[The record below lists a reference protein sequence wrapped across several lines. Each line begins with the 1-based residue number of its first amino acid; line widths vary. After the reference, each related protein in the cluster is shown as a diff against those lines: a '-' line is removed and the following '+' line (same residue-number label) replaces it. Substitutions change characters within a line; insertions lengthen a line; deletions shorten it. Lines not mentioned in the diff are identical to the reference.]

1 MGFSNFR
8 APPSAGGMFVRLQ
21 DGDAVRF
28 ILREEW
34 PLGVERSHWLDGRK
48 VDPGTEG
55 AELSVRWISCIYD
68 VDAKCPRVLRVT
80 KSSAEAL
87 AERTREFGYGKIWRI
102 KRVKTNGKVSYIVD
116 MIGDATPEQLATVAR
131 EQVIDVLSLP
141 GVDDMGPEPA
151 PPPAPASFRR
161 AAPAVPS
168 APQRARPGALPREPG
183 DEDDI
188 PF

>member
-1 MGFSNFR
+1 MGFSSFK

-21 DGDAVRF
+21 DGDTVRF
-28 ILREEW
+28 LLREEW
-34 PLGVERSHWLDGRK
+34 PLGVERTHWLDNAK
-48 VDPGTEG
+48 VEPGTPG
-55 AELSVRWISCIYD
+55 AELSVSWVSCIYD
-68 VDAKCPRVLRVT
+68 VDAKCPRVLRVSKGT
-80 KSSAEAL
+80 AQQL
-87 AERTREFGYGKIWRI
+87 AEKTREFGYGKVWRL
-102 KRVKTNGKVSYIVD
+102 KRLRTNGRVSYLVD

-151 PPPAPASFRR
+151 APPPPSASRR
-161 AAPAVPS
+161 AAPS
-168 APQRARPGALPREPG
+168 APQRARPGAVPREPG